1 MGEAINQ
8 TQVRGFTRQRAGK
21 IEFLQLTWFG
31 LETELL
37 LVDGERDPQLSRRTF
52 TTYAALAEYVLQITE
67 QALTHQYTALG
78 THSEGHG
85 SAHGPSAKA
94 STFQP
99 GAEPG
104 ERRAILTP
112 RTETSQSKS

>member
-8 TQVRGFTRQRAGK
+8 AQVRGFARQRAGK
-21 IEFLQLTWFG
+21 MEFLQLTWFG

-37 LVDGERDPQLSRRTF
+37 HIDGERPPQLSRRTF
-52 TTYAALAEYVLQITE
+52 TTYAALAEFVLQITE
-67 QALTHQYTALG
+67 QALSHQYTAVG

-85 SAHGPSAKA
+85 SAQGLSSRA

-99 GAEPG
+99 GAAPG
-104 ERRAILTP
+104 DRRAILTP
-112 RTETSQSKS
+112 WTDTSQSKS